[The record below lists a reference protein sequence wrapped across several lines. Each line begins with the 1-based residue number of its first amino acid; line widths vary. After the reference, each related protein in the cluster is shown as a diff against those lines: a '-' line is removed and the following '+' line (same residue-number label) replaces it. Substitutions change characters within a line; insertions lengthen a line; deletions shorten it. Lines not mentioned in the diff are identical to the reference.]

1 VSDTTHDTTTSEA
14 ATNMVSGDRLR
25 SYVERL
31 ERLGAEAK
39 DIAEQKKLVMAE
51 ATAEGYATKYIA
63 AICKMRLKPPSERD
77 EDEAMMDMYQA
88 AMGMARE
95 LPLFRSIQAMAVD
108 TTARESIL
116 EALKLLAPE
125 DGEITIRVGA
135 GPRMRLWRTKEGV
148 HVEEVTPET
157 PAHRKRDDDV
167 VESAASRAK
176 ADFPDVSL
184 DQAKCLGSEARLDDQ
199 PVIANPFP
207 WDDKRRRSWD
217 EGWRE
222 QDGGDGMGPQ

>member
-1 VSDTTHDTTTSEA
+1 MTHDTTTSAE
-14 ATNMVSGDRLR
+14 ATNKVSSDCLR

-39 DIAEQKKLVMAE
+39 EIADQKKLVMAE
-51 ATAEGYATKYIA
+51 AKAEGYATKYIA
-63 AICKMRLKPPSERD
+63 AICKLRLKPPSERD

-95 LPLFRSIQAMAVD
+95 LPLFRSIQSMAVD

-125 DGEITIRVGA
+125 DGEITIRVGS
-135 GPRMRLWRTKEGV
+135 GPRMRLWRTKDGV
-148 HVEEVTPET
+148 HVEEVISET
-157 PAHRKRDDDV
+157 PARRKSDDDV

-176 ADFPDVSL
+176 SVFPDVSI
-184 DQAKCLGSEARLDDQ
+184 DEAFDLGSAARLDDQ

-217 EGWRE
+217 EGWRA